1 MVCYGIEQY
10 GMIWRVMVRYYTIW
24 YVQGIARYDT
34 VCYMAWYGISYGV
47 ELWSNLFCICQVL
60 ALIAEQDVEL
70 KEQQISDIIRV
81 VMMEKQAEEQA
92 S

>member
-1 MVCYGIEQY
+1 
-10 GMIWRVMVRYYTIW
+10 MVRYYTIW
-24 YVQGIARYDT
+24 YVQGIARY
-34 VCYMAWYGISYGV
+34 GISYGVEV
-47 ELWSNLFCICQVL
+47 ELWSNLFCIYQVL

>member
-1 MVCYGIEQY
+1 MVWFGVLWCDTTQFDMYKVLH
-10 GMIWRVMVRYYTIW
+10 GM
-24 YVQGIARYDT
+24 

-47 ELWSNLFCICQVL
+47 ELWSNLFCIYQVL

>member
-1 MVCYGIEQY
+1 MV
-10 GMIWRVMVRYYTIW
+10 
-24 YVQGIARYDT
+24 
-34 VCYMAWYGISYGV
+34 SYKYC
-47 ELWSNLFCICQVL
+47 LLKTLLCHQVL

-81 VMMEKQAEEQA
+81 VTMEKQAEEQV